1 MKSFVKV
8 IVAYTHNVSE
18 PAIRVH
24 KLPKPGETVR
34 AIGVNDGI
42 DGGKGTN
49 VAITLARLG
58 IPTALVAHVK
68 GGSWYT
74 DAQKILHQD
83 HIDDSCVFCDADEKP
98 RGGCVLIDDDGQN
111 MIVLGA
117 GNKQVITEEEIN
129 QALPTFPDACYCVT
143 GYELDRTSV
152 HYILVKAKE
161 LGIKT
166 VLNPSP
172 VPDQKPT
179 DWDLVDILVVNETE
193 VRYMLDLAGVSC
205 NDNEENW
212 ENKLYLLRNVY
223 HCRDIVLTLG
233 EDGFCSLEGDQI
245 IREKGMS
252 VQASDTTGAGDGFL
266 GAMVARL
273 AVGDSLGDACRWAN
287 VFSSV
292 TVQRAGTISSYPTA
306 IELES
311 LYPQL
316 PKM

>member
-1 MKSFVKV
+1 MESLVKV

-24 KLPKPGETVR
+24 KLPKPGETIR
-34 AIGVNDGI
+34 AIGVNEGI

-68 GGSWYT
+68 GGPWYA
-74 DAQKILHQD
+74 DAQKILHQE
-83 HIDDSCVFCDADEKP
+83 HIDDSCIFCDADEKP
-98 RGGCVLIDDDGQN
+98 RGGCVLIDDEGQN

-117 GNKQVITEEEIN
+117 GNKQAITEEEIN
-129 QALPTFPDACYCVT
+129 RALPAFREARYCVT

-152 HYILVKAKE
+152 HHILGKAKE

-179 DWDLVDILVVNETE
+179 DWDLVDILVLNETE
-193 VRYMLDLAGVSC
+193 VRHMLQLAGISC
-205 NDNEENW
+205 RHAAENW
-212 ENKLYLLRNVY
+212 EEELNQLRNVY
-223 HCRDIVLTLG
+223 HCKDIVLTLG
-233 EDGFCSLEGDQI
+233 EEGFCALEGSQLT
-245 IREKGMS
+245 REKGMT

-287 VFSSV
+287 VFSSI

-306 IELES
+306 AELES
-311 LYPQL
+311 LYPEL

>member
-1 MKSFVKV
+1 MESLVKV

-24 KLPKPGETVR
+24 KLPKPGETIR

-68 GGSWYT
+68 GGPWYT
-74 DAQKILHQD
+74 AAQKILHQE
-83 HIDDSCVFCDADEKP
+83 HIDDSCIFCDADEKP
-98 RGGCVLIDDDGQN
+98 RGGCVLIDDEGQN

-117 GNKQVITEEEIN
+117 GNKQAITEEEIN
-129 QALPTFPDACYCVT
+129 RALPSFPEARYCVT

-152 HYILVKAKE
+152 HHILAKARE

-179 DWDLVDILVVNETE
+179 DWDLVDILVLNETE
-193 VRYMLDLAGVSC
+193 ARHMLQLAGISC
-205 NDNEENW
+205 GGAEENW
-212 ENKLYLLRNVY
+212 EDELYQLRSAY
-223 HCRDIVLTLG
+223 GCRDIVLTLG
-233 EDGFCSLEGDQI
+233 EEGFCSLEGSQVTKA
-245 IREKGMS
+245 KGMS

-273 AVGDSLGDACRWAN
+273 AVGDTLGDACRWAN

-292 TVQRAGTISSYPTA
+292 TVQRSGTISSYPTA
-306 IELES
+306 AELES